1 MSGKGDRTGWYGGW
15 HEFSFRALIGY
26 LLLAWGVILA
36 LRGLG
41 LGATEVGQIVQL
53 YWPVPIMA
61 WAVVGL
67 VYRLARGAGGA
78 LVYLLVLLVAALI
91 QLSALHIGHFDAG
104 TIFWAIL
111 IIAFAFEVL
120 RGPGWRSNWSRGWRR
135 DWRREWRHGWRYGI
149 GDVDV
154 DVDARVGPGPNRRLH
169 HEGHLIGDLR
179 LDLSQV
185 HLEDGETPF
194 ELNAMIGD
202 ITVLVPADLAVSVVA
217 EVTVGDIRIFRQS
230 ADGIGRRLS
239 YESPDYDS
247 ATRKVRIMAHL
258 LIGDITVQKF

>member
-1 MSGKGDRTGWYGGW
+1 MSDMGDGRMRHGAW

-36 LRGLG
+36 MRGLG
-41 LGATEVGQIVQL
+41 VATTQAGQLVAVFWPLPIV
-53 YWPVPIMA
+53 A
-61 WAVVGL
+61 WAFFGLAYRLVTASGGGL
-67 VYRLARGAGGA
+67 VYF
-78 LVYLLVLLVAALI
+78 LVLILATLV

-104 TIFWAIL
+104 TIFWSIVV
-111 IIAFAFEVL
+111 IAFAFEVL
-120 RGPGWRSNWSRGWRR
+120 RGPNWRR
-135 DWRREWRHGWRYGI
+135 DWRRPWRGYRRGRYWRYGI

-154 DVDARVGPGPNRRLH
+154 TFDANQSRRLM
-169 HEGHLIGDLR
+169 HEGHLIGDIR

-194 ELNAMIGD
+194 ELNALIGD
-202 ITVLVPADLAVSVVA
+202 ITVLVPADLPVSVVA

-230 ADGIGRRLS
+230 ADGIGRRLV
-239 YESPDYDS
+239 YETPGYES

-258 LIGDITVQKF
+258 LIGDITVQQF